1 VLIISFNILATGIE
15 IIIPKIP
22 PAEVSK
28 SLQSFNRLE
37 QQILI
42 NRGYLTEA
50 SVNEFLDPD
59 AFIEAD
65 PYLIKEM
72 KEAVSRINLALKE
85 GQKITIYGVYDADG
99 VTAAALLAEALREVG
114 ACVNVYFP
122 DRFAEGY
129 GLNQRAV
136 ERIAASDAKLLITVD
151 CGVRAIEEVALA
163 KKLGLDVIITDH
175 HIQGSAL
182 PEAFALLNPHR
193 VDTNYPYEGLAGVG
207 VAYRLAQAIFREKGI
222 PSSKEMA
229 LLDFVAIGTVA
240 DMVPLTGENRA
251 LVTRGLD
258 VLNSSPRIG
267 LKAVINVS
275 GYREG
280 GLDSSSIGFG
290 LGPRLNAAG
299 RVKSALTAYELLV
312 ANEPQKASEM
322 AKELEQLNN
331 KRKQLTL
338 DVVERAVETFKHS
351 DIEPILLVAE
361 PDFHEG
367 VVGLAA
373 SRICDEYYRPA
384 IVGKVG
390 ESHTR
395 ASARSIPG
403 FHITAALEKC
413 SDLLD
418 RFGGHA
424 AAAGFSVR
432 NENLQTLRK
441 RLMAIAE
448 QELGDEELIPTLAI
462 DSEAEFEEL
471 GESLMKFIDR
481 LQPCGQGN
489 DWPVFSTA
497 QVQVRE
503 KRLVGA
509 DKSHL
514 KLTLRKSSISF
525 DAIAFRMGDDID
537 RLPDFID
544 IAYRLERNSY
554 LGYESLQ
561 LNVVDIRFPETRGS
575 YQGGRI

>member
-1 VLIISFNILATGIE
+1 MKWTL
-15 IIIPKIP
+15 PKSP

-28 SLQSFNRLE
+28 SLRSYNRIE
-37 QQILI
+37 QQILF
-42 NRGYLTEA
+42 NRGYLTEV
-50 SVNEFLDPD
+50 SVSEFLDPE

-72 KEAVSRINLALKE
+72 KEAVSRINRALE
-85 GQKITIYGVYDADG
+85 EDQEIIIYGDYDADG
-99 VTAAALLAEALREVG
+99 VTGTALLAEALREVG
-114 ACVNVYFP
+114 AFVNVYFP

-129 GLNQRAV
+129 GLNHRAV
-136 ERIAASDAKLLITVD
+136 ERIAASNAKLLITVD
-151 CGVRAIEEVALA
+151 CGVRAIDEVAHA
-163 KKLGLDVIITDH
+163 TNLGLDVIITDH
-175 HIQGSAL
+175 HIQGNAL

-193 VDTNYPYEGLAGVG
+193 TETSYPYEGLAGVG
-207 VAYRLAQAIFREKGI
+207 VAYKFAQAIFREKGL
-222 PSSKEMA
+222 PSPKEKA

-240 DMVPLTGENRA
+240 DMVPLTDENRA
-251 LVTRGLD
+251 LVKMGLH

-267 LKAVINVS
+267 IKALINVS

-280 GLDSSSIGFG
+280 GIDSTSIGFG

-299 RVKSALTAYELLV
+299 RVQSALTAYELLV
-312 ANEPQKASEM
+312 AKNPQTASDI

-338 DVVERAVETFKHS
+338 DVVERAIETFKLS
-351 DIEPILLVAE
+351 DIETILLVVD

-373 SRICDEYYRPA
+373 SRICDEFYRPA

-403 FHITAALEKC
+403 FHITQALEKC

-418 RFGGHA
+418 RFGGHE

-432 NENLQTLRK
+432 NENFQELQK
-441 RLMAIAE
+441 RLVAIAK
-448 QELGDEELIPTLAI
+448 QELGDEELVATLAI
-462 DSEAEFEEL
+462 DSKVEFNEL
-471 GESLMKFIDR
+471 GEGIMKFIDL

-489 DWPVFSTA
+489 NWPIFCTE
-497 QVQVRE
+497 QVQVRDS
-503 KRLVGA
+503 RLVGA

-514 KLTLRKSSISF
+514 KMTLRKSSISF
-525 DAIAFRMGDDID
+525 DAIAFRMGDIVE
-537 RLPDFID
+537 RLPEFID

-561 LNVVDIRFPETRGS
+561 LNIVDVQFPENRGT
-575 YQGGRI
+575 YQVEGI

>member
-1 VLIISFNILATGIE
+1 MNWT
-15 IIIPKIP
+15 IPKLP
-22 PAEVSK
+22 PDEVSK
-28 SLQSFNRLE
+28 SLRSFNRIE
-37 QQILI
+37 QQILF

-50 SVNEFLDPD
+50 SANEFLYPG
-59 AFIEAD
+59 AFVEAD

-72 KEAVSRINLALKE
+72 NEAISRINVALEE
-85 GQKITIYGVYDADG
+85 GQEITIYGDYDADG
-99 VTAAALLAEALREVG
+99 VTATALLAEALREVG
-114 ACVNVYFP
+114 ASISVYFP
-122 DRFAEGY
+122 DRFTEGY
-129 GLNQRAV
+129 GLNRQAV

-151 CGVRAIEEVALA
+151 CGVRAIEEVAHA
-163 KKLGLDVIITDH
+163 IKLGLDVIITDH
-175 HIQGSAL
+175 HIQGEVL
-182 PEAFALLNPHR
+182 PEALALLNPHR
-193 VDTNYPYEGLAGVG
+193 ADTKYPYEGLAGVG
-207 VAYRLAQAIFREKGI
+207 VAYKLAQAIFREKGLA
-222 PSSKEMA
+222 SSKETA

-251 LVTRGLD
+251 LVKMGLD

-267 LKAVINVS
+267 LKSLIDVS

-280 GLDSSSIGFG
+280 AIDSTSIGFG

-299 RVKSALTAYELLV
+299 RIQSALTAYKLLV
-312 ANEPQKASEM
+312 ANKQPIASDI
-322 AKELEQLNN
+322 AKELDQLNN

-338 DVVERAVETFKHS
+338 DVFERAIETFNRS
-351 DIEPILLVAE
+351 DIEPILLVAD

-418 RFGGHA
+418 RFGGHE
-424 AAAGFSVR
+424 AAAGFSIR
-432 NENLQTLRK
+432 NENIQALQK
-441 RLMAIAE
+441 RLADIAE
-448 QELGDEELIPTLAI
+448 QELSDDELIPSMAI
-462 DSEAEFEEL
+462 DSKAEFDEL
-471 GESLMKFIDR
+471 GEGIMKFIDL

-489 DWPVFSTA
+489 NWPIFCTE
-497 QVQVRE
+497 QVQVRDS
-503 KRLVGA
+503 RLVGA

-514 KLTLRKSSISF
+514 KMTLRKSSMSF
-525 DAIAFRMGDDID
+525 DAIAFRMGDIIR
-537 RLPDFID
+537 RLPEFID

-561 LNVVDIRFPETRGS
+561 LNIVDIQFPK
-575 YQGGRI
+575 

>member
-1 VLIISFNILATGIE
+1 MNWT
-15 IIIPKIP
+15 IPKLP
-22 PAEVSK
+22 PDEVSK
-28 SLQSFNRLE
+28 SLRSFNRIE
-37 QQILI
+37 QQILF

-50 SVNEFLDPD
+50 SANEFLYPG
-59 AFIEAD
+59 AFVEAD

-72 KEAVSRINLALKE
+72 NEAISRINVALEE
-85 GQKITIYGVYDADG
+85 GQEITIYGDYDADG
-99 VTAAALLAEALREVG
+99 VTATALLAEALREVG
-114 ACVNVYFP
+114 ASISVYFP
-122 DRFAEGY
+122 DRFTEGY
-129 GLNQRAV
+129 GLNRQAV

-151 CGVRAIEEVALA
+151 CGVRAIEEVAHA
-163 KKLGLDVIITDH
+163 IKLGLDVIITDH
-175 HIQGSAL
+175 HIQGEVL
-182 PEAFALLNPHR
+182 PEALALLNPHR
-193 VDTNYPYEGLAGVG
+193 ADTKYPYEGLAGVG
-207 VAYRLAQAIFREKGI
+207 VAYKLAQAIFREKGLA
-222 PSSKEMA
+222 SSKETA

-251 LVTRGLD
+251 LVKMGLD

-267 LKAVINVS
+267 LKSLIDVS
-275 GYREG
+275 GYKEG
-280 GLDSSSIGFG
+280 AIDSTSIGFG

-299 RVKSALTAYELLV
+299 RIQSALTAYKLLV
-312 ANEPQKASEM
+312 ANKQPIASDI
-322 AKELEQLNN
+322 AKELDQLNN

-338 DVVERAVETFKHS
+338 DVFERAIETFNRS
-351 DIEPILLVAE
+351 DIEPILLVAD

-418 RFGGHA
+418 RFGGHE
-424 AAAGFSVR
+424 AAAGFSIR
-432 NENLQTLRK
+432 NENIQALQK
-441 RLMAIAE
+441 RLADIAE
-448 QELGDEELIPTLAI
+448 QELSDDELIPSMAI
-462 DSEAEFEEL
+462 DSKAEFDEL
-471 GESLMKFIDR
+471 GEGIMKFIDL

-489 DWPVFSTA
+489 NWPIFCTE
-497 QVQVRE
+497 QVQVRDS
-503 KRLVGA
+503 RLVGA

-514 KLTLRKSSISF
+514 KMTLRKSSMSF
-525 DAIAFRMGDDID
+525 DAIAFRMGDIIR
-537 RLPDFID
+537 RLPEFID

-561 LNVVDIRFPETRGS
+561 LNIVDIQFPK
-575 YQGGRI
+575 